1 MVTRSIR
8 RTKNTLFNRGF
19 INFNNKFNNKFNVKF
34 NSEFYNK
41 FNNKFNVKFNIEF
54 YNKFNNKL
62 IKDRTSL
69 NRMKW
74 NKDGTKILVGDALGK
89 ISIYETDK
97 NVIYI
102 F

>member
-1 MVTRSIR
+1 
-8 RTKNTLFNRGF
+8 
-19 INFNNKFNNKFNVKF
+19 
-34 NSEFYNK
+34 
-41 FNNKFNVKFNIEF
+41 
-54 YNKFNNKL
+54 
-62 IKDRTSL
+62 
-69 NRMKW
+69 MKW

>member
-19 INFNNKFNNKFNVKF
+19 INFN
-34 NSEFYNK
+34 
-41 FNNKFNVKFNIEF
+41 
-54 YNKFNNKL
+54 NKFNNKL

>member
-34 NSEFYNK
+34 NS
-41 FNNKFNVKFNIEF
+41 EF

>member
-19 INFNNKFNNKFNVKF
+19 INFN
-34 NSEFYNK
+34 NK